1 MGRPIDSKYFGPDAG
16 GDGFQITGQAWIPGD
31 TAAKACYIVRQRSNR
46 KFEVADAATG
56 LIIGVCKLADANASA
71 LVEGEMSI
79 AINGGADYARKI
91 TAHRVYG
98 FAGGFYVW
106 SDITKE
112 ADSATDSVDA
122 DLGDDTD
129 VDA

>member
-1 MGRPIDSKYFGPDAG
+1 MGRPISEKHFGPDAG
-16 GDGFQITGQAWIPGD
+16 GDGFQITG
-31 TAAKACYIVRQRSNR
+31 TADFGAGAVACFIVRQRSNR
-46 KFEVADAATG
+46 KFEVADAAAPSTTM
-56 LIIGVCKLADANASA
+56 VCKLVDGAPAAA
-71 LVEGEMSI
+71 GEMSI

-112 ADSATDSVDA
+112 ATSATDSVDA

>member
-16 GDGFQITGQAWIPGD
+16 GDGFQITGSAWFEGGI
-31 TAAKACYIVRQRSNR
+31 AAEACYIVRQRSNR

-56 LIIGVCKLADANASA
+56 LTTLVCKLVDGAPAAP
-71 LVEGEMSI
+71 GEMSI